1 MVLLSVNS
9 ICVSFG
15 TNIILDNVNFSIN
28 DNDKLGI
35 VGINGAGKS
44 TLAKLVSK
52 DMVPTSGNIFL
63 AKNKSIGYLA
73 QNATIDSERTVFD
86 EMLLAFPEAYTMDK
100 RLEEIEKALFSSK
113 SDTLISEYTS
123 LTEKFAQIGGYEY
136 KSRAKSTLERFGFDE
151 SFRDKKISTLSGG
164 ERTRL
169 ALVQVILSQPDL
181 LILDEPTN
189 HLDITTI
196 EWLES
201 HLSSYPNAIIVI
213 SHDRYFLDR
222 VTNKTLEL
230 QNTHA
235 HLYNGNYSFYE
246 NQKMEDEKALLKKYE
261 LQQKEISRI
270 EAMIEQQRK
279 WGQEHNF
286 VTIKSKEKQIEHM
299 ELVSAPEKKAKEM
312 SMKFSKA
319 TTSANDVLIA
329 YMIGKKYGERTIF
342 KDLSFT
348 LKRNDRMLVIGPNG
362 SGKSTLMKILGGIDD
377 DYSGDVV
384 LGHNV
389 IPAYFSQELDNLDPS
404 KSVIEEIVDA
414 YPKLTTREIRAALAR
429 FLFGP
434 EDIDKQISLLSGGEK
449 ARLSFCKM
457 MLSKINF
464 LILDEPTNNLDISSK
479 EILEQA
485 LLNFEGTIV
494 AVSHDRYFINKL
506 ATRIIEIDNEK
517 YTLFNDNY
525 SSYVDYKSKLSEKQV
540 DSVQSI
546 KQKTSNKEEFESNKK
561 LLSDIRK
568 NESKITRAEKEIDD
582 LEKLKASLIEETEKN
597 SDNYQKLTELY
608 NKITETDERIEFLYN
623 DIEEAENT
631 LNELRGNC
639 NEQ

>member
-15 TNIILDNVNFSIN
+15 TTVILDNVNFSIN
-28 DNDKLGI
+28 DNDRLGI

-52 DMVPTSGNIFL
+52 NMIPTSGNVFI
-63 AKNKSIGYLA
+63 AKNKTVGYLA
-73 QNATIDSERTVFD
+73 QNATIESDRTVFD
-86 EMLLAFPEAYTMDK
+86 EMLLAYPEAYAMDK
-100 RLEEIEKALFSSK
+100 RLAELEKLMAESK
-113 SDTLISEYTS
+113 SDSHISEYSS
-123 LTEKFAQIGGYEY
+123 LTEKFGNIGGYEY

-189 HLDITTI
+189 HLDISTI

-201 HLSSYPNAIIVI
+201 HLSNYPNAMIVI

-246 NQKMEDEKALLKKYE
+246 NQKMEDEKALQKKYD
-261 LQQKEISRI
+261 LQQKEINRI
-270 EAMIEQQRK
+270 EAIIEQQRR

-299 ELVSAPEKKAKEM
+299 EKVSAPEKKAKEM
-312 SMKFSKA
+312 TMKFSKA

-329 YMIGKKYGERTIF
+329 YMLGKKYGERTIF

-362 SGKSTLMKILGGIDD
+362 SGKSTLMKILGGIDN

-404 KSVIEEIVDA
+404 KTVIEEIVDA
-414 YPKLTTREIRAALAR
+414 YPKLMTREIRAALAR

-434 EDIDKQISLLSGGEK
+434 DDIDKQIDLLSGGEK

-485 LLNFEGTIV
+485 LMDFEGTII

-506 ATRIIEIDNEK
+506 ATRIIEIDSEK
-517 YTLFNDNY
+517 FTLYNDNY
-525 SSYVDYKSKLSEKQV
+525 SSYTEYRSKLSDKPSESEQV
-540 DSVQSI
+540 V
-546 KQKTSNKEEFESNKK
+546 KEKTSTKEEFESNKK

-568 NESKITRAEKEIDD
+568 NESKITRSEKEIDE
-582 LEKLKASLIEETEKN
+582 LEKLKASLIEETEQN
-597 SDNYQKLTELY
+597 SDDYQKLTELY
-608 NKITETDERIEFLYN
+608 NKISETDEKIESLFN
-623 DIEEAENT
+623 DIEEAENM
-631 LNELRGNC
+631 LKELRGEND
-639 NEQ
+639 E